1 MLNIQPDEET
11 IALLEEVVIAH
22 FLCISSFVVLCI
34 GRRVHLEDFYM
45 HVGTTRMYTHA
56 DFAVYVRS

>member
-45 HVGTTRMYTHA
+45 HVGSYTHVCILMPT
-56 DFAVYVRS
+56 FAL